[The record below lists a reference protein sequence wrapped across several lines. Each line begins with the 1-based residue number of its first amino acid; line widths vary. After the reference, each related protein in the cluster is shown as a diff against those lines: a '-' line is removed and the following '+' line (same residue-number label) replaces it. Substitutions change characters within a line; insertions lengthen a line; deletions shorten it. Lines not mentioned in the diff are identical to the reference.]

1 MLAGLQIDFTYET
14 IKITSTVMSY
24 YLFLFTLTPPL
35 KIDKCR
41 VNSLRVAGWV
51 SSEVSLRQTRDRGIF
66 YRGSFLVFP

>member
-1 MLAGLQIDFTYET
+1 MLAGLHIDFTYET

-24 YLFLFTLTPPL
+24 YLCLFTLTPPL

-51 SSEVSLRQTRDRGIF
+51 SSEAS
-66 YRGSFLVFP
+66 